1 MERSHL
7 HGSGSGLYS
16 KPILPLEVH
25 PRVSASHIDQD
36 VHAFAPD
43 PCLSQKLQK
52 LHSVSSHPTLVV
64 DANQAA
70 QNTALGRT
78 RPSGVPQ
85 GWPEYGGDMSS
96 IHTSY
101 SPPIF
106 SRGSMVNEL
115 QNVPSSM
122 HSTADD
128 DDSNLYLRDTLPEAR
143 QRASQACE
151 ICRNRKTK
159 VAIVYSHHSASF

>member
-7 HGSGSGLYS
+7 HSSGSRLYS
-16 KPILPLEVH
+16 KPILPLEVN
-25 PRVSASHIDQD
+25 PRVSASHIDQA

-52 LHSVSSHPTLVV
+52 LQSTPPHPTLAVY
-64 DANQAA
+64 ANQAA
-70 QNTALGRT
+70 RNTALGRT
-78 RPSGVPQ
+78 RQSSIPH
-85 GWPEYGGDMSS
+85 GWPEYRGDVCST
-96 IHTSY
+96 HTSY

-115 QNVPSSM
+115 QIAPSNM

-128 DDSNLYLRDTLPEAR
+128 DGLNFYLRDTLPEAR
-143 QRASQACE
+143 QRALQACE
-151 ICRNRKTK
+151 RCRARKTK
-159 VAIVYSHHSASF
+159 VAIIYSHLSASF